1 MSTNL
6 KLATIDDL
14 LILKSGHAFFTY
26 YYPTTLLPLMEE
38 FYGLGYAKPYIT
50 NN

>member
-6 KLATIDDL
+6 KLATIDE
-14 LILKSGHAFFTY
+14 SGHAFFTY